1 MINEFLFELILFFS
15 VFILILLLISSR
27 ALFKIETKIISM
39 YDIVT
44 NRKYGLDNELGIL
57 CTYMGFSSDE
67 AYEIVLN
74 HLKKERDEWKRRENK
89 EAMKQ

>member
-1 MINEFLFELILFFS
+1 
-15 VFILILLLISSR
+15 
-27 ALFKIETKIISM
+27 M